1 MATFFEISVLAE
13 DYIKAIGASECMFK
27 LKPPTWY
34 VTLYYRQGCVI
45 AAFTQPLRYLKST
58 IGNIELI
65 STFRKRAENAE
76 LHPEEQIFNF
86 WVEYFDDA
94 CKEETKDFIRF
105 PVRNTNIFVE
115 V

>member
-1 MATFFEISVLAE
+1 MRDRGIHATSLIR
-13 DYIKAIGASECMFK
+13 I
-27 LKPPTWY
+27 
-34 VTLYYRQGCVI
+34 
-45 AAFTQPLRYLKST
+45 LRYLKST

-65 STFRKRAENAE
+65 SKFRKRAENAE

-105 PVRNTNIFVE
+105 PVSNTNIFIE

>member
-1 MATFFEISVLAE
+1 MAS
-13 DYIKAIGASECMFK
+13 
-27 LKPPTWY
+27 
-34 VTLYYRQGCVI
+34 
-45 AAFTQPLRYLKST
+45 RYLKST

-65 STFRKRAENAE
+65 SKFRKRAESAE

-105 PVRNTNIFVE
+105 PVRSSVVCSKNFFAGSNLALA
-115 V
+115 

>member
-1 MATFFEISVLAE
+1 MRDRRIHATPLSHLI
-13 DYIKAIGASECMFK
+13 
-27 LKPPTWY
+27 
-34 VTLYYRQGCVI
+34 
-45 AAFTQPLRYLKST
+45 LRYLKST

-65 STFRKRAENAE
+65 SKFRKRAENAE

-105 PVRNTNIFVE
+105 PVSNTNIFIE

>member
-1 MATFFEISVLAE
+1 MIPHDHTITVFI
-13 DYIKAIGASECMFK
+13 
-27 LKPPTWY
+27 
-34 VTLYYRQGCVI
+34 
-45 AAFTQPLRYLKST
+45 LRYLKST

-65 STFRKRAENAE
+65 SKFRKRAENAE

-105 PVRNTNIFVE
+105 PVSNTNVLVE